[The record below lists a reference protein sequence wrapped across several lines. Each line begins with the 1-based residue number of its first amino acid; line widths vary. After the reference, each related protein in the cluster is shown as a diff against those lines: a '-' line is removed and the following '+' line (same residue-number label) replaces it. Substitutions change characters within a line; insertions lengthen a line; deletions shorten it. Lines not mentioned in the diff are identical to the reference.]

1 MSNHATKIFHKIWG
15 GFIIPHKPI
24 RFRWIDFA
32 LISGIAGLFYGF
44 VTMEKA
50 WTGVWYPSVEIDLNP
65 WNLPKYTFFSMV
77 RGLAAYILSLTFTFI
92 YGSWA
97 AKDKI
102 AERVL
107 VPLLD
112 IFQSIPVLGF
122 MPGLVLTFVGIFHQ
136 SNVGLEL
143 AAIIMIFTGQ
153 VWNMTFSFYH
163 SICSVPEDMRHVASI
178 FQFNRW
184 QILKRVE
191 IPYATIGLVWNSMM
205 SMSGGWFFLMVSEAF
220 VLGHNDFRLPGIGSY
235 MSVAVYQ
242 GNFPAMAYAILS
254 MVIMIVFLDIFLWK
268 PVVAWSQ
275 KFRIED
281 TGIQPITSSFFLDW
295 LRKAGLLQYIC
306 KISGTVNDYFS
317 YLLTTR
323 KKSATAHEKTNT
335 TIQIFIW
342 ALYAF
347 FIFLFV
353 FGCWKLYHMLQI
365 LSLSAWSQILWC
377 GFLTLLRVLSAVAV
391 GTLWALPAGLA
402 IGLSSRLSRIL
413 QPGIQIIASFP
424 APMLFTPII
433 IILNIIGINL
443 GFGSIVLMLL
453 GTQWYILF
461 NVIAGAMSIP
471 DDLRE
476 ASRLFNMNR
485 WQRLKNLYIPSVF
498 PFLVT
503 GWVTA
508 TGGAWNASIIA
519 EYVVFK
525 GNALTAQGLG
535 AMISQ
540 SAEKADY
547 ALLTGSI
554 ITMAVF
560 VVAFNRIVWRGL
572 YRIAQKRYTVS

>member
-1 MSNHATKIFHKIWG
+1 
-15 GFIIPHKPI
+15 
-24 RFRWIDFA
+24 
-32 LISGIAGLFYGF
+32 
-44 VTMEKA
+44 
-50 WTGVWYPSVEIDLNP
+50 
-65 WNLPKYTFFSMV
+65 
-77 RGLAAYILSLTFTFI
+77 
-92 YGSWA
+92 
-97 AKDKI
+97 
-102 AERVL
+102 
-107 VPLLD
+107 
-112 IFQSIPVLGF
+112 
-122 MPGLVLTFVGIFHQ
+122 
-136 SNVGLEL
+136 
-143 AAIIMIFTGQ
+143 
-153 VWNMTFSFYH
+153 
-163 SICSVPEDMRHVASI
+163 
-178 FQFNRW
+178 
-184 QILKRVE
+184 
-191 IPYATIGLVWNSMM
+191 
-205 SMSGGWFFLMVSEAF
+205 
-220 VLGHNDFRLPGIGSY
+220 
-235 MSVAVYQ
+235 
-242 GNFPAMAYAILS
+242 
-254 MVIMIVFLDIFLWK
+254 
-268 PVVAWSQ
+268 
-275 KFRIED
+275 
-281 TGIQPITSSFFLDW
+281 
-295 LRKAGLLQYIC
+295 
-306 KISGTVNDYFS
+306 
-317 YLLTTR
+317 
-323 KKSATAHEKTNT
+323 
-335 TIQIFIW
+335 
-342 ALYAF
+342 
-347 FIFLFV
+347 
-353 FGCWKLYHMLQI
+353 MLQV
-365 LSLSAWSQILWC
+365 LSLSEWSKILWC
-377 GFLTLLRVLSAVAV
+377 GFLTLLRVLSAVAI

-402 IGLSSRLSRIL
+402 IGLSSKLSRIL
-413 QPGIQIIASFP
+413 QPVIQIIAAFP

-547 ALLTGSI
+547 ALLTGSV